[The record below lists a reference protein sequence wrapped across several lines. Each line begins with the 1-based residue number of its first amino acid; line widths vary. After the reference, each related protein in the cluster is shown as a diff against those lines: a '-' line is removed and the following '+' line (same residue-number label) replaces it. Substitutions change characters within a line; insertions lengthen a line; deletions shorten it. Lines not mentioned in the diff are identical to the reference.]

1 MAKKKKKSTAG
12 IFFSFFLK
20 AIVIILGLVILAM
33 GAYLV
38 KYTLT
43 EEDKASEQELDD
55 NVLVDVD
62 DDIFLASDTDVVEEG
77 AEDMLFDSEEGEG
90 DIKTDEKIVV
100 LNATETSGLAAAWK
114 EKLAEAGFEK
124 IEIGNYFGSKL
135 DTTRIVVTEDGKG
148 DNLKAIVTNA
158 TLETGDPSSVECDAN
173 VDGAK
178 AIIIVGKSDDIVS
191 Q

>member
-1 MAKKKKKSTAG
+1 MAKKKKKSTVG

-62 DDIFLASDTDVVEEG
+62 DDIFFASDTDVDEEADEDALFDNDEG
-77 AEDMLFDSEEGEG
+77 AD
-90 DIKTDEKIVV
+90 DIKADEKIVV
-100 LNATETSGLAAAWK
+100 LNATETSGLASAWRD
-114 EKLAEAGFEK
+114 KLKEAGYEN
-124 IEIGNYFGSKL
+124 IEIGNYFGNKL
-135 DTTRIVVTEDGKG
+135 DTTRIVVMEEGKG
-148 DNLKAIVTNA
+148 ETLKALVPNA
-158 TLETGDPSSVECDAN
+158 TLETGEASSIECDAN

-178 AIIIVGKSDDIVS
+178 AFIIVGKSDDIVS